1 MNQKFL
7 TETEAQEYL
16 KLSRTYLYFFR
27 KRGELPYIKIG
38 KKILYDVDDLQ
49 KFVELHRQQSD
60 PIKNMNL

>member
-60 PIKNMNL
+60 LIKNMNL